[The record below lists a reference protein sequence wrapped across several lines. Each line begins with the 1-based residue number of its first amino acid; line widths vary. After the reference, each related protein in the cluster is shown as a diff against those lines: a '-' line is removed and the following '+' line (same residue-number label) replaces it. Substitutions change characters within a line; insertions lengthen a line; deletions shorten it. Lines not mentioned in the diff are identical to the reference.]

1 MNRSTP
7 AVVSSGDVTGQGRKN
22 YGTKSIIYLLANDED
37 TSLKQNKNYKSGVG
51 SSINAQEDERDD
63 DIDDSNDYEKDL

>member
-37 TSLKQNKNYKSGVG
+37 TSLKQNKNYQSGVG
-51 SSINAQEDERDD
+51 SSINAHEGEED